1 MLLSEDTEIKL
12 SNFLGDKQ
20 NIKIM
25 LCCYKL
31 AKLFSVS
38 SFYQST
44 FNYIKRWFTSF
55 VETESF
61 LELEFSDLLKILKSS
76 GLLITSELEVYKA
89 AEKWFGCN
97 IKERQKNAKD
107 LLLAVRLPL
116 LSDFTLKKLLNES
129 STFTELDECNKLLRE
144 ISENRKIFYKNMSS
158 SYTTTRY
165 CDQKLM
171 KILVS
176 GEKKMI

>member
-1 MLLSEDTEIKL
+1 M
-12 SNFLGDKQ
+12 
-20 NIKIM
+20 
-25 LCCYKL
+25 
-31 AKLFSVS
+31 
-38 SFYQST
+38 
-44 FNYIKRWFTSF
+44 
-55 VETESF
+55 
-61 LELEFSDLLKILKSS
+61 EFSDLLKILKSS

-89 AEKWFGCN
+89 AEKWLGCN

-144 ISENRKIFYKNMSS
+144 ILGNKKVFYKNMSS